1 MLCYVILY
9 YIILYC
15 IVLYCIILYYII
27 LYYIILYL
35 YYIILYHIAFTRAIP
50 GPGAEGL
57 ALLAPDSAVLA
68 RNFGPEGVLQQ
79 AMGVSKGIREKCHRR
94 RQAL

>member
-1 MLCYVILY
+1 MLY
-9 YIILYC
+9 YIILYY
-15 IVLYCIILYYII
+15 IVLYCIVLYYII
-27 LYYIILYL
+27 LYYIILYYICIIL
-35 YYIILYHIAFTRAIP
+35 YYIILLSHGAIP